1 MFSRQTQVKLP
12 ERCDG
17 LAPRQPTWHSTPRCA
32 ADARATVQP
41 HASAGAVATP
51 RACHFDAG
59 KLRQSSLHRQLG
71 TRARG
76 HLARGATDA
85 RATAH
90 PQPSARSH
98 RRKIRSTLVVP
109 LVGRDVVPQVIL
121 QSSPPLPGPRG
132 QWGVGPRAPRAP
144 RARSSLVDR
153 DNTWHRQRVPPCHRE
168 HLLEAASCWR
178 GARAQASVAPHEGGA
193 NDRETT
199 KPAVPIICNES
210 S

>member
-41 HASAGAVATP
+41 HASAGAVAMP

-59 KLRQSSLHRQLG
+59 KLKQSSLHRQLG

-109 LVGRDVVPQVIL
+109 LVGRDVVPQVVL
-121 QSSPPLPGPRG
+121 QSSPPLQGHADSGGWGRG
-132 QWGVGPRAPRAP
+132 RRGRHELDR
-144 RARSSLVDR
+144 LVDR
-153 DNTWHRQRVPPCHRE
+153 DSTWHRQRVPPCHRE